1 MKYSCALL
9 CMFILSYAQDV
20 FAQTGEIRGTILTQ
34 DGKSFEGV
42 PVSLKDTK
50 YGTTTNASGKFA
62 IKAPIGTYTLLVSI
76 LGNKKKEI
84 PVQISEN
91 TPAILDAIQL
101 NESGIVLEDAVI
113 TGQFGKQSLRNSVF
127 QVRTIDSEHI
137 KLRGATNIQT
147 ILNTELGI
155 RFSNDPTLGTTD
167 IQLMGMTGQS
177 VKILLDGIPL
187 VDRGATRESLGQID
201 INTIE
206 RIEIVEGPM
215 SVIYGTDALA
225 GVINLITKKSDGKD
239 NLTISARAQEETVGD
254 EYNAFSKNGAHN
266 QNLGITWQKQGFHVS
281 GNVTRNNFG
290 GWQGD
295 STGRIKAWMPK
306 EQMLYMAGIGYSKEK
321 WNLWYRFNGTDET
334 IKYLG
339 QIRNNTDGSQAAS
352 DKDYITKRWFHQAQ
366 GQYQVN
372 DKLGFSGALSF
383 TDYSRRTLGTN
394 INLSTGKRTLS
405 TDAASQDKSI
415 FTTLFF
421 RGTALYK
428 VNPKVS
434 LLPGIEISNNN
445 SSGQRILGSPTIN
458 EYAFFLS
465 SELKITPSIK
475 LSPGVR
481 LIKNSVYDAPPVIP
495 SLNAKIDLNKS
506 FDLRMGYA
514 RGFRSPALREL
525 YFDFHDASHSINGN
539 VNLKAEYSNSFN
551 TFLTWRAIEDSK
563 LRVTSTLGGFYNVF
577 HDRIDTGFDPNN
589 PTQTTYLNISL
600 FKTTGVSLD
609 NKFYWKNLTTSLG
622 ATYIGSY
629 NEFSEDAELDESLP
643 EFVWSPEINANF
655 LYSFPKIGATVN
667 LFYKYSGKK
676 PAYAILNTTPVTAS
690 LRKISGYN
698 MADLT
703 LTKTIGKYV
712 SLIGGAKNLFDLTS
726 IKNTTIGTGHD
737 ASGPGFTGRSYF
749 LGLNIQWFR
758 H

>member
-1 MKYSCALL
+1 MKYLYILL
-9 CMFILSYAQDV
+9 QVFILCHAHDV
-20 FAQTGEIRGTILTQ
+20 AAQTGEIRGMILTQ
-34 DGKSFEGV
+34 DGKSFAGV
-42 PVSLKDTK
+42 NLTLKNTK
-50 YGTTTNASGKFA
+50 YGAITHTNGKFS
-62 IKAPIGTYTLLVSI
+62 IQAPIGTYTLTAGF
-76 LGNKKKEI
+76 LGNEKKE
-84 PVQISEN
+84 VQVMISED
-91 TPAILDAIQL
+91 TTILPAIQL
-101 NESGIVLEDAVI
+101 NETGITLDDVVVTA
-113 TGQFGKQSLRNSVF
+113 QFGKQSLRNSVF
-127 QVRTIDSEHI
+127 QVRTIDSERI
-137 KLRGATNIQT
+137 RLRGATNIQT

-155 RFSNDPTLGTTD
+155 RFSNDPALGTTD

-225 GVINLITKKSDGKD
+225 GVINLISKKHEGKD
-239 NLTISARAQEETVGD
+239 NLTISARVQEETVGE
-254 EYNAFSKNGAHN
+254 EYDAFTKKGIHN
-266 QNLGITWQKQGFHVS
+266 KNLGITWQKNGFHVS
-281 GNVTRNNFG
+281 GSVTGNHFG

-306 EQMLYMAGIGYSKEK
+306 EQMLYTTGIGYSKEK

-339 QIRNNTDGSQAAS
+339 QARTNTDGSQAAS

-366 GQYQVN
+366 GQYQAS
-372 DKLGFSGALSF
+372 DKLSFNGALSY
-383 TDYSRRTLGTN
+383 TDYSRRTLSTN
-394 INLSTGKRTLS
+394 VNLSTGNRTLS
-405 TDAASQDKSI
+405 TDAASQDKSV

-428 VNPKVS
+428 INPKVS
-434 LLPGIEISNNN
+434 LLPGVEINNN
-445 SSGQRILGSPTIN
+445 HSSGQRILGSPTIN
-458 EYAFFLS
+458 EYAFFVS
-465 SELKITPSIK
+465 SELKITPVIK
-475 LSPGVR
+475 LSPGIR
-481 LIKNSVYDAPPVIP
+481 FIKNSVYDAPPLIP
-495 SLNAKIDLNKS
+495 SLNAKIELNKS

-563 LRVTSTLGGFYNVF
+563 LRVTSTLGGFYNIF
-577 HDRIDTGFDPNN
+577 HDRIDTGFDPYN

-600 FKTTGVSLD
+600 FKTTGISLD
-609 NKFYWKNLTTSLG
+609 NKVYWKNLTASLG
-622 ATYIGSY
+622 GNYMGSY
-629 NEFSEDAELDESLP
+629 NEFSENAELDESLP
-643 EFVWSPEINANF
+643 EFVWSPEVNVNL
-655 LYSFPKIGATVN
+655 LYSFPKIGTTIN
-667 LFYKYSGKK
+667 FFYKYTGKK
-676 PAYAILNTTPVTAS
+676 PAYAILDTKPVTAS
-690 LRKISGYN
+690 LKKISAYH

-712 SLIGGAKNLFDLTS
+712 NLIGGAKNLFDLTA
-726 IKNTTIGTGHD
+726 IKNTTIGSGHD
-737 ASGPGFTGRSYF
+737 ASGPGFNGRSYF
-749 LGLNIQWFR
+749 LGLNIQWSKN
-758 H
+758 

>member
-1 MKYSCALL
+1 MKYFFALL
-9 CMFILSYAQDV
+9 CMLILSCAQDV
-20 FAQTGEIRGTILTQ
+20 FAQIGEIRGTILTQ
-34 DGKSFEGV
+34 DRKSFEGV
-42 PVSLKDTK
+42 NVTLKNTK
-50 YGTTTNASGKFA
+50 YGTTTHANGKFS
-62 IKAPIGTYTLLVSI
+62 IKAPTGAYTLMVSI
-76 LGNKKKEI
+76 LGNEKKEI
-84 PVQISEN
+84 PVHISEN
-91 TPAILDAIQL
+91 APTILDEIQL
-101 NESGIVLEDAVI
+101 NESGIALEDAVI

-127 QVRTIDSEHI
+127 QVRTIDSERI

-239 NLTISARAQEETVGD
+239 NLSISARVQEETVGD
-254 EYNAFSKNGAHN
+254 EYDAFTKKGTHN
-266 QNLGITWQKQGFHVS
+266 QNIGITWQKQGFHLS
-281 GNVTRNNFG
+281 GSVTRNNFG

-295 STGRIKAWMPK
+295 SSGRQKAWMPK
-306 EQMLYMAGIGYSKEK
+306 EQMLYTAGLGYSRQK

-334 IKYLG
+334 IKFLG
-339 QIRNNTDGSQAAS
+339 NINLLNTAG

-366 GQYQVN
+366 GAYQAN
-372 DKLGFSGALSF
+372 EKLGFTGALSY
-383 TDYSRRTLGTN
+383 TDYSRRTLSTN
-394 INLSTGKRTLS
+394 IDFNTGKRTL
-405 TDAASQDKSI
+405 TLDAASQDKSI

-428 VNPKVS
+428 VNPNVS
-434 LLPGIEISNNN
+434 LLPGLEINNNN

-458 EYAFFLS
+458 EYAFFVS
-465 SELKITPSIK
+465 SELKITPAIK

-481 LIKNSVYDAPPVIP
+481 FIKNSVYDAPPVIP
-495 SLNAKIDLNKS
+495 SLNAKIELNKS

-551 TFLTWRAIEDSK
+551 AFLTWRAIEDSK

-600 FKTTGVSLD
+600 FKTTGVTLD
-609 NKFYWKNLTTSLG
+609 NKFYWKNLTATLG

-655 LYSFPKIGATVN
+655 LYSFPKIGATLN

-676 PAYAILNTTPVTAS
+676 PAYAILDTTPITAS
-690 LRKISGYN
+690 LRKISGYS

-712 SLIGGAKNLFDLTS
+712 SLIGGAKNLFDLTA

-737 ASGPGFTGRSYF
+737 ASGPGFNGRSYF
-749 LGLNIQWFR
+749 LGLNIQWSKN
-758 H
+758 